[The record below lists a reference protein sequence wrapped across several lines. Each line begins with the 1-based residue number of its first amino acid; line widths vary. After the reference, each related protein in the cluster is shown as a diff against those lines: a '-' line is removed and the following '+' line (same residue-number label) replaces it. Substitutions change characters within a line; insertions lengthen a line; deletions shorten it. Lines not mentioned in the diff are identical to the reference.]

1 MKAKAILIHARLV
14 REGKY
19 ELARY
24 LLRKMLQ
31 GKTVVRVALADNK
44 GWELSK
50 YFTNDFN
57 GYYFKIS

>member
-1 MKAKAILIHARLV
+1 MKTKAVLIHARLV
-14 REGKY
+14 REGKF

-24 LLRKMLQ
+24 LLRKMLLK
-31 GKTVVRVALADNK
+31 KTIIHVSLSDNK

-57 GYYFKIS
+57 GYWFKIG